1 MFTFLNNIDIDNIIG
16 MNKKDIMNKWAPI
29 LNSMGVTGSKADW
42 MSQYV
47 EIHSNN
53 ESKVE
58 ENNFFFPVAMRAASK
73 TIGMDLVG
81 VQPMAYPSWVKQE
94 VRSKKIK
101 SILERIKA

>member
-1 MFTFLNNIDIDNIIG
+1 

-29 LNSMGVTGSKADW
+29 LNSMGVTGSKANW

-47 EIHSNN
+47 EMHSKN

-58 ENNFFFPVAMRAASK
+58 ENTSVNDNFFFPVAMRVASQ
-73 TIGMDLVG
+73 TIGMDLVS
-81 VQPMAYPSWVKQE
+81 VQPMAYPSLLKQE

>member
-1 MFTFLNNIDIDNIIG
+1 

-29 LNSMGVTGSKADW
+29 LSSMGVTGSKADW

-47 EIHSNN
+47 EMHSNN

-58 ENNFFFPVAMRAASK
+58 ENTTVNDNLFFPVAMRVASQ

-81 VQPMAYPSWVKQE
+81 VQPMAYPSWFKQE
-94 VRSKKIK
+94 SRSKKIK

>member
-1 MFTFLNNIDIDNIIG
+1 

-29 LNSMGVTGSKADW
+29 LNSMGVTGSKTNW

-47 EIHSNN
+47 EIHSKND
-53 ESKVE
+53 
-58 ENNFFFPVAMRAASK
+58 FFFPVAMRVASK

>member
-1 MFTFLNNIDIDNIIG
+1 
-16 MNKKDIMNKWAPI
+16 MNKKDIMNKWDPI

-47 EIHSNN
+47 EMHSKN

-58 ENNFFFPVAMRAASK
+58 ENTSVNDNFFFPLAIRVASQ
-73 TIGMDLVG
+73 TIGMDLVC
-81 VQPMAYPSWVKQE
+81 VQPMAYPSLLKQG

-101 SILERIKA
+101 SILERIIS

>member
-1 MFTFLNNIDIDNIIG
+1 MEE
-16 MNKKDIMNKWAPI
+16 KDKIQRKWDPI
-29 LNSMGVTGSKADW
+29 LSKLGLTGSKADW

-47 EIHSNN
+47 EMHSKN

-58 ENNFFFPVAMRAASK
+58 ENTSVNDNFFFPVAMRVASQ
-73 TIGMDLVG
+73 TIGMGLVG

>member
-1 MFTFLNNIDIDNIIG
+1 

-29 LNSMGVTGSKADW
+29 LNSMGVTGSKTNW

-47 EIHSNN
+47 EMHSKN

-58 ENNFFFPVAMRAASK
+58 ENTTVNDNFFFPVVMRAASQ
-73 TIGMDLVG
+73 TIGMDLVS

-101 SILERIKA
+101 TILEKITI

>member
-1 MFTFLNNIDIDNIIG
+1 
-16 MNKKDIMNKWAPI
+16 MNKSNKEDIIKKWAPI

-47 EIHSNN
+47 EMHSKN

-58 ENNFFFPVAMRAASK
+58 ENTTVNDNFFFPVAMRAASQ

-101 SILERIKA
+101 SILEKITI